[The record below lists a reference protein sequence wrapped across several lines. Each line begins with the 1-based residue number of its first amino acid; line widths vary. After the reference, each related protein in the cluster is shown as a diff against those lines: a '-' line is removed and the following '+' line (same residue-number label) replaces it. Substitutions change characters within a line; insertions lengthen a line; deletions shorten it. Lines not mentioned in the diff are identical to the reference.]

1 MVRIRPGEPF
11 FPLHALAAPAQHDKV
26 VIVSTPVTSCLKL
39 AALVLAAAACS
50 EGEAPGASERI
61 TISAVDLGKAYA
73 DSESSAQRRY
83 GNRRL
88 RVSGVVTGMSLDV
101 SDNIVLRMKGPDPL
115 VDVHL
120 TISDEAKAQ
129 AENVARGSRMT
140 FLCEGATEVL
150 GSPTLDG
157 CTFETPP
164 KEADPENK
172 TAS

>member
-1 MVRIRPGEPF
+1 
-11 FPLHALAAPAQHDKV
+11 LN
-26 VIVSTPVTSCLKL
+26 L
-39 AALVLAAAACS
+39 AALVLAATACS
-50 EGEAPGASERI
+50 DGEAPDASERI

-88 RVSGVVTGMSLDV
+88 RVSGVVTGSSLDV
-101 SDNIVLRMKGPDPL
+101 SDNTVLRMKGPDPL
-115 VDVHL
+115 VDIHL

-129 AENVARGSRMT
+129 AENVAKGSKMT
-140 FLCEGATEVL
+140 LLCEGATEVL

-157 CTFETPP
+157 CTFETP
-164 KEADPENK
+164 AQNAGPENE

>member
-1 MVRIRPGEPF
+1 
-11 FPLHALAAPAQHDKV
+11 LKLLALA
-26 VIVSTPVTSCLKL
+26 
-39 AALVLAAAACS
+39 LAAAACTDA
-50 EGEAPGASERI
+50 EAPGASERI
-61 TISAVDLGKAYA
+61 TISAVELGKAYA
-73 DSESSAQRRY
+73 DSEPSAQRRY

-88 RVSGVVTGMSLDV
+88 RVSGVVTGSSLDV

-120 TISDEAKAQ
+120 TISEEAKTQ
-129 AENVARGSRMT
+129 AENVERGSQMT
-140 FLCEGATEVL
+140 LLCEGATEVL

-164 KEADPENK
+164 QEAGHENK